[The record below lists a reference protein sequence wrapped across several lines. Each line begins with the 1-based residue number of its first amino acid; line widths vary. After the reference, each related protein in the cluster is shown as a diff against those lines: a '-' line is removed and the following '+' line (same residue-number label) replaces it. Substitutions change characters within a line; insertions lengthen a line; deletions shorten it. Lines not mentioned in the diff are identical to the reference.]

1 MQFSVLLSIYY
12 KEDPLLFH
20 RAMVSIYEEQTLKP
34 DEIVLVQDGPLPK
47 DLSDAI
53 VYWQKALP
61 EVFKTIPL
69 SENQGLGIALAIGLE
84 ACSHSIVARMDT
96 DDIALPNRFERQ
108 IAYFNDKEVMSRVPY
123 PIDIC
128 GSWVDE
134 FETDELCNT
143 STRRLPEF
151 HSELIK
157 FAKRRNPI
165 NHPSV
170 MFKKDLILKAGNYQ
184 KMPYFEDWYLWV
196 RAILCDAHLYNIQES
211 LVKMKAGYEQLERR
225 RGKNY
230 AKNEFNFLKAL
241 KRLNFLNF
249 YQYVFFLFRVTVR
262 ILPKK
267 IVHFIYK
274 LLRGKK

>member
-1 MQFSVLLSIYY
+1 MQFSVLLSIYH

-20 RAMVSIYEEQTLKP
+20 RAMVSIYEEQSLKP
-34 DEIVLVQDGPLPK
+34 DEIVLVQDGPLTK
-47 DLSDAI
+47 DLDDAI

-61 EVFKTIPL
+61 DVFKTIPL
-69 SENQGLGIALAIGLE
+69 TENQGLGIALAIGLE

-96 DDIALPNRFERQ
+96 DDIALPNRFEKQ
-108 IAYFNDKEVMSRVPY
+108 MAYFNDKEVMSRVPY

-134 FETDELCNT
+134 FETDELCIT

-157 FAKRRNPI
+157 FTKRRNPI

-196 RAILCDAHLYNIQES
+196 RAMLCGAHFYNIQES
-211 LVKMKAGYEQLERR
+211 LVKMKTGYGQLERR
-225 RGKNY
+225 SGLSY
-230 AKNEFNFLKAL
+230 AKNELNFFKILKTLNFLKL
-241 KRLNFLNF
+241 
-249 YQYVFFLFRVTVR
+249 YQYFFFLFRVTVR

-267 IVHFIYK
+267 MVHYIYK